1 MRKSTSIFFAI
12 CFTCILVLGFSRYEA
27 SAEEGKPC
35 PWRISKIQVSKWA
48 NGNHKSSI
56 WVSGSFPIPPG
67 VPERPTWFI
76 NGNNVGHSQT
86 LFGQRV
92 IPHSSHL
99 LSPGQNSIT
108 VRFLKP
114 PYNGASFTKTIS
126 NFSWDKV
133 GPGQDKSFK

>member
-1 MRKSTSIFFAI
+1 MKKKFPIFFAI
-12 CFTCILVLGFSRYEA
+12 CLTSFLLLGFSQNEA

-35 PWRISKIQVSKWA
+35 PWKISKIQVSKWG

-67 VPERPTWFI
+67 VSERPTWYI
-76 NGNNVGHSQT
+76 NGNNVGHSQMF
-86 LFGQRV
+86 FGQRV
-92 IPHSSHL
+92 IPNSSRL
-99 LSPGQNSIT
+99 LNSGQNSIT

-126 NFSWDKV
+126 NFGWDKV
-133 GPGQDKSFK
+133 APGQDKSFN